1 MLYGLKL
8 DQEAGVQVVCASQ
21 GVAFEQLPDLVFQ
34 MDDLSEFEQHRAARM
49 LKSVNRRP
57 CTNVTN
63 LTHLVKEPIMSFASQ
78 PEDAVQYKME
88 IYQCSDKGAE
98 IVMEYPADN
107 TQVPLMP
114 LMGNRMGHS
123 GRQVAECDR
132 GSEPERRHSSGDLP
146 AAERA
151 DVESGAQ
158 AVANQSKP
166 TGPVVPYQ
174 DGHAQSPIQQTR
186 EDNYE
191 RLTFALSEKEMRS
204 LLTLCRSVSGR

>member
-107 TQVPLMP
+107 TQIPLMP
-114 LMGNRMGHS
+114 LMGHS
-123 GRQVAECDR
+123 GRQVTDHDR
-132 GSEPERRHSSGDLP
+132 GSESERRCSNGDLP
-146 AAERA
+146 VAERA
-151 DVESGAQ
+151 AAESGAQ

-166 TGPVVPYQ
+166 TDPVVPYQ
-174 DGHAQSPIQQTR
+174 DGHAQSSTQQTR